1 MTEESIKNS
10 ILDKIDISLYN
21 SILIIAYNENDI
33 IYRSGFDL
41 NELKKK
47 HFFFEDNMSC
57 EQIKQKL
64 LNSKI
69 NIIDNHES
77 ITLKITTD
85 IDDIDLVLK
94 NNNKDINPE
103 LMGLLFNTESNLI
116 FNRLEKIENQ
126 IQRINEKQ
134 IKNSI
139 VKETE
144 IINEFI
150 IRISEINKKIK
161 KLKKN
166 SNINL
171 KYVKK
176 IKVGESVIVSIKSFP
191 SGKFITKDN
200 INLKIW
206 NENFQIIQNI
216 ETKIEEYG
224 EIIIINENSFIF
236 LGNKIIE
243 FVKNKEGSYEPQ
255 IIFENNKIKIKYET
269 NFSKEINLIW
279 KGFICIKNE
288 LVCYCNNQNYENL
301 LLILRKNSKLQNY
314 QLRSS
319 IFLPY
324 IDERIGGLLFI
335 EEEGILIVGTNKSAY
350 LINYITLQIIKR
362 IEDIKCYLQNGICKL
377 DRNRIAFHLSKKKKI
392 KIINLKTE
400 KTEKEIK
407 LSDDCWSLYLI
418 EEKNIFLVGLN
429 NGKIYIYN
437 SDDYS
442 YYTSITSN
450 LAFINGFCVLK
461 NYFLLASS
469 DMFFN
474 VYEFDDQSIEDDEE
488 HIII

>member
-47 HFFFEDNMSC
+47 HLFFDDCQSC

-171 KYVKK
+171 KCVKQ
-176 IKVGESVIVSIKSFP
+176 IKVSEGIIISIKSFP
-191 SGKFITKDN
+191 SGKFITKDEIN
-200 INLKIW
+200 IKIW

-288 LVCYCNNQNYENL
+288 LVCYCNNQSFENL

>member
-144 IINEFI
+144 IINEFV

-324 IDERIGGLLFI
+324 TNERIGGLLFI

-350 LINYITLQIIKR
+350 LINYITLQIIKK
-362 IEDIKCYLQNGICKL
+362 IEDVKCYLQNGICKL
-377 DRNRIAFHLSKKKKI
+377 DRNRIAFHLSKKI

-400 KTEKEIK
+400 KIEKEIK
-407 LSDDCWSLYLI
+407 LSGDCWSLYLI

>member
-1 MTEESIKNS
+1 
-10 ILDKIDISLYN
+10 
-21 SILIIAYNENDI
+21 
-33 IYRSGFDL
+33 
-41 NELKKK
+41 
-47 HFFFEDNMSC
+47 
-57 EQIKQKL
+57 
-64 LNSKI
+64 
-69 NIIDNHES
+69 
-77 ITLKITTD
+77 
-85 IDDIDLVLK
+85 
-94 NNNKDINPE
+94 
-103 LMGLLFNTESNLI
+103 MGLLFNTESNLI

-144 IINEFI
+144 IINEFVI
-150 IRISEINKKIK
+150 TISEINKKIK

-255 IIFENNKIKIKYET
+255 IIFENNKIKIKYVT
-269 NFSKEINLIW
+269 NFFKEINLMW

-288 LVCYCNNQNYENL
+288 LVCYCNNQNYGNL

-350 LINYITLQIIKR
+350 LINYITLKIIKR

-377 DRNRIAFHLSKKKKI
+377 DRNRIAFHLSKKKK
-392 KIINLKTE
+392 N
-400 KTEKEIK
+400 
-407 LSDDCWSLYLI
+407 
-418 EEKNIFLVGLN
+418 KNN
-429 NGKIYIYN
+429 
-437 SDDYS
+437 
-442 YYTSITSN
+442 
-450 LAFINGFCVLK
+450 
-461 NYFLLASS
+461 
-469 DMFFN
+469 
-474 VYEFDDQSIEDDEE
+474 
-488 HIII
+488 